1 MEVSKE
7 MKAESIIKTFRLD
20 WKSGGVKTLPTK
32 IVITHDD
39 RGMTFVNGRPVGVI
53 PPVHCREVVEATLNA
68 TNNGY
73 VVGMFS

>member
-1 MEVSKE
+1 METT
-7 MKAESIIKTFRLD
+7 SIIKTFRLD
-20 WKSGGVKTLPTK
+20 WMGGGVKTLPTK
-32 IVITHDD
+32 IVITHDN

-53 PPVHCREVVEATLNA
+53 PPAHCREVVEAVLSA